1 VQFGLQSDMECC
13 SCNQL
18 GAQRLPPCIECLP
31 ALLMLPH
38 AAELTPQLPLLLHL
52 VAPEAAPVAVPC
64 VT

>member
-1 VQFGLQSDMECC
+1 
-13 SCNQL
+13 
-18 GAQRLPPCIECLP
+18 
-31 ALLMLPH
+31 MLPH